1 VRGCLPTGM
10 PAIAHAAPPPS
21 PYPLPPQGR
30 VERGKLEIGRGEKR
44 AAGFTLVEMLV
55 AFTVAVLLLGAVYRV
70 FSAGLRA
77 EGSAESYGKAVLIAQ
92 SSLDT
97 LWLGP
102 VAEGDVND
110 RIGVYARHVSVKRR
124 SDLER
129 DDQRRPMAAYEIG
142 VDVHWRDGVRQR
154 QVSLS
159 AIRLGLP

>member
-1 VRGCLPTGM
+1 MIWRTPK
-10 PAIAHAAPPPS
+10 S
-21 PYPLPPQGR
+21 
-30 VERGKLEIGRGEKR
+30 R

-102 VAEGDVND
+102 VAEGDVSD
-110 RIGVYARHVSVKRR
+110 RVGGYARHVRVKRR
-124 SDLER
+124 SDLTGS
-129 DDQRRPMAAYEIG
+129 DQRRPLAAYEIG
-142 VDVHWRDGVRQR
+142 VDVPWRDGLRQR

-159 AIRLGLP
+159 AIRLGPPP

>member
-1 VRGCLPTGM
+1 MIWRTPK
-10 PAIAHAAPPPS
+10 S
-21 PYPLPPQGR
+21 
-30 VERGKLEIGRGEKR
+30 R

-102 VAEGDVND
+102 VAEGDVSD
-110 RIGVYARHVSVKRR
+110 RVGGYARHVRVKRR
-124 SDLER
+124 SDLTGS
-129 DDQRRPMAAYEIG
+129 DQRRPLAAYEIG
-142 VDVHWRDGVRQR
+142 VDVLWRDGLRQR

-159 AIRLGLP
+159 AIRLGPPP